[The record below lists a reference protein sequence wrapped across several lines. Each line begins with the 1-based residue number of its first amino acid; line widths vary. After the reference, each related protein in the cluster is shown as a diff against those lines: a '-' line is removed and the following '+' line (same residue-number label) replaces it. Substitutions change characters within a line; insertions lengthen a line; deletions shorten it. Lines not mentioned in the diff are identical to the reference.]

1 MKTQIVRLL
10 DSGCALTGHRFG
22 CRLAYW
28 SERLD
33 ERWDTGEW
41 GPFRSVKIERVR
53 TELADCQRT
62 IRALDDLVQDLRMYA
77 EQDACKIEQ
86 LQALVAELLPFAHG
100 DAKSGASVAHWP
112 GGHDCEPICED
123 CQWHLDSVALLA
135 RIEAGEFG
143 PLNNSW

>member
-33 ERWDTGEW
+33 GRWDTGEW

-77 EQDACKIEQ
+77 EQDACEIERLRVERDRWRKI
-86 LQALVAELLPFAHG
+86 ADDFA
-100 DAKSGASVAHWP
+100 
-112 GGHDCEPICED
+112 
-123 CQWHLDSVALLA
+123 
-135 RIEAGEFG
+135 EAGSKRSAHRIVADDYEEARRD
-143 PLNNSW
+143 

>member
-10 DSGCALTGHRFG
+10 DSGCALIGHRFG

-77 EQDACKIEQ
+77 EQDACEIERLEEQ
-86 LQALVAELLPFAHG
+86 VDCAHAILG
-100 DAKSGASVAHWP
+100 SESMIWLTVGSNHPEVQWAAISPAVQEYWTKYGNAFRLKN
-112 GGHDCEPICED
+112 GGSHD
-123 CQWHLDSVALLA
+123 
-135 RIEAGEFG
+135 G
-143 PLNNSW
+143 